1 MAADGSY
8 SYNPT
13 SIPTLETLSLGDHV
27 ETFNYS
33 IADGHGDVSSST
45 LAITVHITPETVTAS
60 PDVNDV
66 NEEAT
71 LTVAAAQGVL
81 ANDTADARSEERRV
95 GKERGPRA
103 GSLGGKMVMA
113 ADGSYSY
120 NPTSI
125 PTLETLSL
133 GDHVETFYF
142 SIQDGHDDVAS
153 SLESIPVL
161 FPPETVTAS
170 PDVNDV
176 NEEATL
182 TVAAAQGVLANDTA
196 DA

>member
-66 NEEAT
+66 NEE
-71 LTVAAAQGVL
+71 
-81 ANDTADARSEERRV
+81 RSEERRV
-95 GKERGPRA
+95 GKEGRSQWSA
-103 GSLGGKMVMA
+103 E
-113 ADGSYSY
+113 ADEQEQ
-120 NPTSI
+120 
-125 PTLETLSL
+125 LE
-133 GDHVETFYF
+133 
-142 SIQDGHDDVAS
+142 AS
-153 SLESIPVL
+153 TKVRR
-161 FPPETVTAS
+161 
-170 PDVNDV
+170 
-176 NEEATL
+176 
-182 TVAAAQGVLANDTA
+182 
-196 DA
+196 

>member
-1 MAADGSY
+1 MPSSACKEQVETFNYSIADGHGDVSSSTLAILVHNSPGALPDPPSFPTRRSSDLLTVAAAQGVLANDTADADDQAQLHVTTTGPLAGSLGGTLVMAADGSY

-81 ANDTADARSEERRV
+81 ANDTADA
-95 GKERGPRA
+95 
-103 GSLGGKMVMA
+103 
-113 ADGSYSY
+113 D
-120 NPTSI
+120 
-125 PTLETLSL
+125 
-133 GDHVETFYF
+133 
-142 SIQDGHDDVAS
+142 
-153 SLESIPVL
+153 
-161 FPPETVTAS
+161 
-170 PDVNDV
+170 
-176 NEEATL
+176 
-182 TVAAAQGVLANDTA
+182 
-196 DA
+196 